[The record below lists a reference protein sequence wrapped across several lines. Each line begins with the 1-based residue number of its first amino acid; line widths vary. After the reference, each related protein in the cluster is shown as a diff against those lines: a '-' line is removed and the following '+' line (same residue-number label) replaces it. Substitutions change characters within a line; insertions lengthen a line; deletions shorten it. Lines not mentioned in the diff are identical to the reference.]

1 MIYYKNLFIAIF
13 LLFGLHLI
21 LANQE
26 VDREA
31 IYEQA
36 NAEIENNL
44 KEEAMTGPM
53 LNRFN
58 KKKTTPL

>member
-1 MIYYKNLFIAIF
+1 MINYNNLFIAVF
-13 LLFGLHLI
+13 LLFGLQLI

-26 VDREA
+26 VNRKA

-36 NAEIENNL
+36 NSEIENKV
-44 KEEAMTGPM
+44 KEKTGTM